1 MEGCLITPRR
11 VLSITNGSS
20 YLLWDDL
27 WAGRVPTLDFPKLFC
42 FAKKPSLS
50 LSVARSKTNVGSLF
64 NLSPA
69 RIFGL
74 IS

>member
-1 MEGCLITPRR
+1 
-11 VLSITNGSS
+11 
-20 YLLWDDL
+20 
-27 WAGRVPTLDFPKLFC
+27 
-42 FAKKPSLS
+42 
-50 LSVARSKTNVGSLF
+50 VARSKTNVGSLF

>member
-1 MEGCLITPRR
+1 M
-11 VLSITNGSS
+11 
-20 YLLWDDL
+20 
-27 WAGRVPTLDFPKLFC
+27 
-42 FAKKPSLS
+42 
-50 LSVARSKTNVGSLF
+50 ARSKTNVGSLF

>member
-1 MEGCLITPRR
+1 MEGYLITPRMI
-11 VLSITNGSS
+11 LSIANGSS
-20 YLLWDDL
+20 CLLWDDL
-27 WAGRVPTLDFPKLFC
+27 WAGKVPRLDFPKLFC

-64 NLSPA
+64 NISPA